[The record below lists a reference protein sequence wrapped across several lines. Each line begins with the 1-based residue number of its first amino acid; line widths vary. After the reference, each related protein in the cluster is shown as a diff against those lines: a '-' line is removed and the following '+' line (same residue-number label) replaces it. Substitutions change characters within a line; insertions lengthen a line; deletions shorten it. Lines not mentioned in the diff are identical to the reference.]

1 MHFLKNTRILTPDI
15 SAARHLLIGGGRILW
30 IGENTENLTAI
41 EELTRESLTGL
52 EVIDLED
59 RWLLPGLVDCHAHIT
74 GGGGESGFSS
84 QVPAPLLGRYT
95 SAGVTSVIGLLGTD
109 DLTRNTSA
117 LLART
122 RALNEEGISAWCYT
136 GGYHLPLTTLT
147 GSARS
152 DIVHIDPI
160 IGVGEFALSDHRS
173 SQPTLDELLRVAS
186 EVHVAGLMSGKA
198 GVLHLHM
205 GDGERGLELVRRAIA
220 GSELPARVFHPTHVN
235 RRRELF
241 AEALQLVELGC
252 TIDVTAFPVGEN
264 ENAWSAADAIR
275 IFLDKGLPLDRL
287 TVSSDGG
294 GCLPVFD
301 ADGRISSMDVGDASA
316 LLETIRELSSDGL
329 ALETILPF
337 FTRNPAALMR
347 LAGKGCVATDYAAD
361 LLVLDDDLSLWGVM
375 ARGQWQRRNHEQL
388 EHGFF
393 EGEAVCAR
401 PK

>member
-1 MHFLKNTRILTPDI
+1 MYLLQNAHILTPDI

-30 IGENTENLTAI
+30 IGENPADLAAMEKSPAF
-41 EELTRESLTGL
+41 

-59 RWLLPGLVDCHAHIT
+59 RWLVPGLVDCHAHIT

-84 QVPAPLLGRYT
+84 QVPAPLLSRYT

-152 DIVHIDPI
+152 DIVHIDPV

-205 GDGERGLELVRRAIA
+205 GDGERGLELVRQAIA

-264 ENAWSAADAIR
+264 EA
-275 IFLDKGLPLDRL
+275 
-287 TVSSDGG
+287 
-294 GCLPVFD
+294 
-301 ADGRISSMDVGDASA
+301 
-316 LLETIRELSSDGL
+316 
-329 ALETILPF
+329 
-337 FTRNPAALMR
+337 
-347 LAGKGCVATDYAAD
+347 
-361 LLVLDDDLSLWGVM
+361 
-375 ARGQWQRRNHEQL
+375 
-388 EHGFF
+388 
-393 EGEAVCAR
+393 
-401 PK
+401 